1 MPPSDTIAGAME
13 IRHDAERQRFVTEVD
28 GHEGV
33 LDYRRRADGTLD
45 YRHTFVPPALRG
57 RGVGAHLVL
66 AALDHARAQGVKIV
80 PTCPFVERVI
90 AEHPEYR
97 DLVAS

>member
-1 MPPSDTIAGAME
+1 ME
-13 IRHDAERQRFVTEVD
+13 IRHEAERQRFVAEIE
-28 GHEGV
+28 GHEAV

-57 RGVGAHLVL
+57 RGTGARLVL
-66 AALDHARAQGVKIV
+66 RALDHARDQGVKII

-90 AEHPEYR
+90 ADHPEYR
-97 DLVAS
+97 DLVAERS

>member
-1 MPPSDTIAGAME
+1 ME
-13 IRHDAERQRFVTEVD
+13 IRHDTERHRYVAEVD

-33 LDYRRRADGTLD
+33 LDYRRLDDGTLD

-57 RGVGAHLVL
+57 RGIGAKLVL
-66 AALDHARAQGVKIV
+66 HALDEARSQGVKIV

-90 AEHPEYR
+90 ADHPEYR
-97 DLVAS
+97 SLVAERS

>member
-1 MPPSDTIAGAME
+1 ME
-13 IRHDAERQRFVTEVD
+13 IRHDAPRQRFVTEVD

-33 LDYRRRADGTLD
+33 LDYRRLADGTLD

-57 RGVGAHLVL
+57 RGVGARLVL
-66 AALDHARAQGVKIV
+66 HALDHARAQGVKIV

-90 AEHPEYR
+90 AEHPGYE
-97 DLVAS
+97 DLVAGPAS